1 MVNYYETMD
10 VSDDDD
16 DDEYLIDEI
25 YEEDAEH
32 IEEFKEN
39 NTYYIGVCYRDTR
52 EHHIDS
58 RSIIIDMSIS
68 SKLFLKYSYDLIYK
82 LLGGANLSDDE
93 PYNKLY
99 KHWLYYHK
107 NKELQL
113 QIFKTNYKNLDQ
125 DPFNWDLGVVIK
137 TFWLR
142 LVQRTW
148 KRIYK
153 ERQNVI
159 KKRMHPNSL
168 HHRSIHGKWP
178 IGINNLP
185 GLTHMNL

>member
-1 MVNYYETMD
+1 MVDYNEIMD
-10 VSDDDD
+10 VSDDE
-16 DDEYLIDEI
+16 DEYLIDEI

-39 NTYYIGVCYRDTR
+39 DTYYIGVCYRDTR
-52 EHHIDS
+52 EDHINS

-68 SKLFLKYSYDLIYK
+68 SKLFLKYSYNLIYK
-82 LLGGANLSDDE
+82 LLGGNLLAKDE
-93 PYNKLY
+93 SYNKLY

-125 DPFNWDLGVVIK
+125 NPLNWDLGVVIK

-153 ERQNVI
+153 EKQNVI
-159 KKRMHPNSL
+159 KKRMHPSNL
-168 HHRSIHGKWP
+168 HYRNVHGKWP
-178 IGINNLP
+178 AGINNLP